1 MNISMRMN
9 AQRKYSIFECYVRR
23 FFSLFLDLLDTGG
36 CSRSISA
43 SLLAVAARVRPLWS
57 EWRIVVHFFMVPV
70 LIVVG
75 KNIKWRMDDDG
86 TCMHRM

>member
-1 MNISMRMN
+1 MRMN
-9 AQRKYSIFECYVRR
+9 AQRKYFLYLNAMRVG
-23 FFSLFLDLLDTGG
+23 FFSI
-36 CSRSISA
+36 CSA
-43 SLLAVAARVRPLWS
+43 LADARVRFLCLFLLLTLVFVLCGAR
-57 EWRIVVHFFMVPV
+57 RIVVHFFMVPV